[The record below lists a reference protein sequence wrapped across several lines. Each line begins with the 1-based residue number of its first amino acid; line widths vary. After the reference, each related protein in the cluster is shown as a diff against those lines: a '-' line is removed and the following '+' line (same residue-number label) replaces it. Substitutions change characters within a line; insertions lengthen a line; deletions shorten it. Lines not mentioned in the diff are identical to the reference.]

1 MKLLPAMGIIYFM
14 IGGFFAEVLPQ
25 SPQNTIQENITV
37 EHLDP
42 AMFAPIE
49 KVARFIE
56 TGNESLLSA
65 FAKKGVVIIENFTPY
80 LFEGDDA
87 VKRWSQKIIS
97 WHKPPSD
104 LVLKHKFGTIQDLRI
119 GENLAFLSIA
129 THWTISENG
138 ETIEEDGG
146 WAFVL
151 VREDGEWRVRS
162 YGWAVTKIGN

>member
-1 MKLLPAMGIIYFM
+1 M
-14 IGGFFAEVLPQ
+14 
-25 SPQNTIQENITV
+25 TEN
-37 EHLDP
+37 LDP
-42 AMFAPIE
+42 ALLVPIE

-65 FAKKGVVIIENFTPY
+65 FAKTGVVIIENFAPH
-80 LFEGDDA
+80 LFEGEDA
-87 VKRWSQKIIS
+87 VQRWSQKILS

-104 LVLKHKFGTIQDLRI
+104 LVLKHRFGTPQDVSVH
-119 GENLAFLSIA
+119 ENLAFLSLP

-138 ETIEEDGG
+138 NKFEEDGG

-162 YGWAVTKIGN
+162 YGWAVTFIED